1 MSKTTFLYR
10 HINYRSSAKAKRS
23 LHHSLRI
30 KNTDF
35 TSLEWNVNL
44 TSEHTYYW
52 HSDFK
57 SNNNEITSSSF
68 MNEQTSKERQ
78 TILND
83 IIDNLFK
90 YNATTE
96 DRNNLTKYK
105 AKLKKKIRETTDY
118 DELKNVLND
127 TLLNPAESDYTLR
140 INFLKNIKRKNQLL
154 SMLDKYNELYTLCM
168 YSSDRRSAKLHEAI
182 FKIPAY
188 QKQKT
193 NNDVRIK
200 NKRIS
205 PQDSFKIIRSFY
217 KKIAPKHD
225 IKLTVYHDD
234 ERKTN
239 TEKFSGGHVHVFLS
253 CKNNASQKY
262 DLNKTI
268 KKYVNNYLKKNS
280 IEFIDEITN
289 ETLLINEITSSYR
302 DQQIFGSILQD
313 IFLDHIRKLKPDYD
327 FNFTDERK
335 HRFNKRLD
343 KYADAKNRKS
353 DREYSYY
360 NLIKEEEQKLKES
373 IIENR
378 KVLNNIELEK
388 NKIAANVS
396 NFVIDIINS
405 TNKYITAVHN
415 EEQQDEIKRKRN
427 DVFDL
432 IQQERYSIK
441 LNVSVVR
448 SLINTIT
455 NIASVM
461 KVNVNDFITIIKE
474 KFNS

>member
-1 MSKTTFLYR
+1 
-10 HINYRSSAKAKRS
+10 
-23 LHHSLRI
+23 
-30 KNTDF
+30 
-35 TSLEWNVNL
+35 
-44 TSEHTYYW
+44 
-52 HSDFK
+52 
-57 SNNNEITSSSF
+57 
-68 MNEQTSKERQ
+68 MNEQTNEERQ

-105 AKLKKKIRETTDY
+105 AKLKKKIRDITDH
-118 DELKNVLND
+118 DELKTILND
-127 TLLNPAESDYTLR
+127 TLLNPYQSGYALR
-140 INFLKNIKRKNQLL
+140 IDALSNIKRKKQLL
-154 SMLDKYNELYTLCM
+154 SMLNKYNELHSLRMC
-168 YSSDRRSAKLHEAI
+168 SSDRRSSKLHEAI

-205 PQDSFKIIRSFY
+205 AKDSYIIIHSFY
-217 KKIAPKHD
+217 KKIAPNHD

-234 ERKTN
+234 ERKI
-239 TEKFSGGHVHVFLS
+239 ESEVYSGGHAHVFLS
-253 CKNNASQKY
+253 CKNNVTQKY

-268 KKYVNNYLKKNS
+268 KQCINNNLKENPIK
-280 IEFIDEITN
+280 FFDEITN
-289 ETLLINEITSSYR
+289 ETLLISEITNSYR
-302 DQQIFGSILQD
+302 DQQIFGAVLQD
-313 IFLDHIRKLKPDYD
+313 MFLEHIRKLKPDYN
-327 FNFTDERK
+327 FNFTNERE

-343 KYADAKNRKS
+343 KYSDAKKRKY

-360 NLIKEEEQKLKES
+360 NLIKEEEKKLKNR

-378 KVLNNIELEK
+378 EILNNIELEK

-396 NFVIDIINS
+396 NFVINIIDS
-405 TNKYITAVHN
+405 TNKYITAIHN

-432 IQQERYSIK
+432 IRQERYSIK

-474 KFNS
+474 KFNN